1 MVLGYRFSAV
11 HMIVGAL
18 VLVGAQT
25 SARSAFAEEGFYVGL
40 NGGMNWLNGGD
51 GDTETAGNSHTGSLS
66 DVEGDQGSL
75 LGGVAGYKFSDLWRA
90 DISYTRLNN
99 KLDWQGV
106 FPGGGVNSAFTSDAS
121 SDVVMLNGYVHAK
134 GFDEDT
140 FATFDPFIGAGI
152 GFTSNRLTHIVESNA
167 STGAFAA
174 DIRDG
179 KKIHPAFR
187 LGVGLDANIAPSL
200 TLTSSL
206 DAYWLDGFETGDSRV
221 LAAGTF
227 QNIGAWQTKDA
238 ISVGI
243 SIGLRY
249 AF

>member
-1 MVLGYRFSAV
+1 MV
-11 HMIVGAL
+11 VGAL

-40 NGGMNWLNGGD
+40 NGGVNWLKGGD
-51 GDTETAGNSHTGSLS
+51 GDTETAGGNHNGSLY
-66 DVEGDQGSL
+66 DIEGDHGSL

-99 KLDWQGV
+99 KLDWKGV
-106 FPGGGVNSAFTSDAS
+106 FPGGGLHSAFTSDAS
-121 SDVVMLNGYVHAK
+121 SDVVMLNGYLHAK

-152 GFTSNRLTHIVESNA
+152 GFTSNRLTNIVESNA
-167 STGAFAA
+167 STGSFEA
-174 DIRDG
+174 DVHDG
-179 KKIHPAFR
+179 KKIYPAFR

-206 DAYWLDGFETGDSRV
+206 DAYWLGGFETGDGRDR
-221 LAAGTF
+221 AASGF
-227 QNIGAWQTKDA
+227 QEIGAWQIDDVV
-238 ISVGI
+238 SVGI
-243 SIGLRY
+243 SVGLRY